1 MEVGSSLVLMMP
13 TLQSVSYACR
23 LMAISGRL
31 LPESMI
37 AWRFL
42 TTFVLLALMLILIQ
56 LVPWALS
63 GETLLIEYMGPDC
76 RGLCDV
82 SEVGGGGGG
91 VVECGERGLFDDL
104 KVFGE
109 EGSEGLI
116 GGAVSYVAAPPLTL
130 KNGLGGHILGDA
142 LHHHPA
148 KGMILGGQNMGH
160 NNHYVRGSRCHFPLV
175 RCGDL

>member
-42 TTFVLLALMLILIQ
+42 TTLVLLALILILIQ

-76 RGLCDV
+76 RVLCDV

-91 VVECGERGLFDDL
+91 VVECGERGEQ
-104 KVFGE
+104 GAYRE
-109 EGSEGLI
+109 R
-116 GGAVSYVAAPPLTL
+116 GGAHRDDREMRERREMSS
-130 KNGLGGHILGDA
+130 
-142 LHHHPA
+142 
-148 KGMILGGQNMGH
+148 
-160 NNHYVRGSRCHFPLV
+160 RGAREI
-175 RCGDL
+175 